1 MRVYII
7 INDIMYLYYIIVTCV
22 GGSKAPPMLYI
33 CYTVSVHIM
42 ANNACSLLVVMH
54 ASGC

>member
-7 INDIMYLYYIIVTCV
+7 INGIIYLCYIIMTCV
-22 GGSKAPPMLYI
+22 GESKVSPMLYI

-42 ANNACSLLVVMH
+42 ANNARSLLVVMY